1 MISNKTLSHCV
12 VAGVVFMLA
21 AHITALLLSGQSAV
35 SSPISQLSRGSGAAL
50 HTSGLLVLA
59 LVQPALAILLAR
71 TALDS
76 RMWTIACWLMA
87 LNGVCLLFIAVY
99 FLRAPDSLL
108 FGPDANDPLAVLASN
123 VGLIMGLLQRGLRQ
137 RAPRCARLNGVMF
150 VLWLALIPVIP
161 FIEASWLGAYE
172 RTVGGIL
179 LLWLATLALLAPA
192 GEEQEMT
199 Q

>member
-1 MISNKTLSHCV
+1 MISNRTLSQFV
-12 VAGVVFMLA
+12 VGGVLLMLA
-21 AHITALLLSGQSAV
+21 AHITALLLSGQNAM
-35 SSPISQLSRGSGAAL
+35 SSPISQLSRGPGSGL

-59 LVQPALAILLAR
+59 LAQPALAILLAR
-71 TALDS
+71 AALDS
-76 RMWTIACWLMA
+76 RIWKIACWLIA
-87 LNGVCLLFIAVY
+87 VNGLCLLFIAVY

-123 VGLIMGLLQRGLRQ
+123 VGLIMGLLHQGLRQ
-137 RAPRCARLNGVMF
+137 RAPRCALLNAVMF

-172 RTVGGIL
+172 RTVGGVL

-192 GEEQEMT
+192 GEEREAT
-199 Q
+199 R